1 MNPSFSFF
9 SLRTCLLALSV
20 AMPLLSLRARASDFT
35 QQVKLYYGWNAV
47 WLQVAPQVDGKAETA
62 DKVFHSTDFTID
74 SVASLIAPGGTS
86 EFSADQATLIN
97 QGGWDVWSLN
107 PASGETDNILV
118 QANHAYLVHVK
129 PSGSAAIGSLAGQLA
144 VSGQALFHPL
154 SLIKGN
160 YNLIGFG
167 IQGSPT
173 FNSLLKPAGIQ
184 VDVTTGTP
192 QNVQQLNPATGGW
205 EGVPGNA
212 VVEDGR
218 AYWVNVPFGL
228 AGKTYAGPVATTF
241 QGAALGTLDCGPG
254 PGSLIVADP
263 AVSGG
268 TLPVTRE
275 ELTFSS
281 LESSGGAT
289 HQVTLTRIADTANP
303 GELRVY
309 PLEPVPKELIWRVA
323 AGDLAS
329 GWQAASLTPA
339 ASTTVTLG
347 ANRNWTTGDKYR
359 SQLYRISV
367 ALDGGAVWQFLP
379 VRAAN
384 PDLPEAGAPDVAAN
398 QFAGLWVGQILVNSV
413 TSLAVAGTP
422 QQTTTSQAP
431 LTLLMHV
438 DGSGTPSLLSH
449 VMLMQTKSADP
460 AVAPDPVLVIHEA
473 RLNQF
478 VGIQVRDGK
487 KVGIRYETA
496 CFDMPRDLRAA
507 QQPASLLASI
517 VKKLDYTDPSQV
529 IDADVNAYFGLNAC
543 SSRPPDL
550 QEIYYR
556 TWQLEGKPGP
566 GQTVGTGSTKP
577 LTLDP
582 YHRSNPFRHAYHPQH
597 GTGYSIT
604 RSLSITFDAA
614 YNPGM
619 LTGTYQEITRGLARQ
634 DITSRG
640 KIALRRVSTVANL
653 Q

>member
-1 MNPSFSFF
+1 MNPTLSFAT
-9 SLRTCLLALSV
+9 LRACLLAVSV
-20 AMPLLSLRARASDFT
+20 IMPLLSLRARAGDHT
-35 QQVKLYYGWNAV
+35 QQVKLCFGWNAV
-47 WLQVAPQVDGKAETA
+47 WLQVAPQVDGKAKTA
-62 DKVFHSTDFTID
+62 DQVFHSADFTID
-74 SVASLIAPGGTS
+74 SVASLITPGGTA

-107 PASGETDNILV
+107 PASAETDTILV

-129 PSGSAAIGSLAGQLA
+129 PSESAAIGSVAGQLA

-154 SLIKGN
+154 ALIKGN

-184 VDVTTGTP
+184 VDVATGTP
-192 QNVQQLNPATGGW
+192 QNVQRLNPATGGW
-205 EGVPGNA
+205 EGVSGSA

-228 AGKTYAGPVATTF
+228 AGKGYAGPVAVDF
-241 QGAALGTLDCGPG
+241 AGATLGTLDCGPG

-263 AVSGG
+263 AVSDG

-281 LESSGGAT
+281 LESTGGAT
-289 HQVTLTRIADTANP
+289 HTVTLTRIADTANP

-309 PLEPVPKELIWRVA
+309 PLIPVPNELSWQIGT
-323 AGDLAS
+323 GDLAA
-329 GWQAASLTPA
+329 GWQAASLSPA

-347 ANRNWTTGDKYR
+347 ANRHWTTGDRYR

-367 ALDGGAVWQFLP
+367 ALEGGAVWQFLP

-384 PDLPEAGAPDVAAN
+384 PDLPETGAPDVAAN
-398 QFAGLWVGQILVNSV
+398 QFTGLWVGQILVNSV

-422 QQTTTSQAP
+422 QQATTSQAP

-449 VMLMQTKSADP
+449 VMLMQTKSAGP
-460 AVAPDPVLVIHEA
+460 AVAPDPVLVVNEA

-478 VGIQVRDGK
+478 EGIQERDGK

-507 QQPASLLASI
+507 QQPASLLATI
-517 VKKLDYTDPSQV
+517 AKDKEYTDPSLV
-529 IDADVNAYFGLNAC
+529 TDDDVGSWLNAR
-543 SSRPPDL
+543 SSRPTDL
-550 QEIYYR
+550 QEVYFR
-556 TWQLEGKPGP
+556 TWPLEGHPGP
-566 GQTVGTGSTKP
+566 GQTVITSAAKP

-597 GTGYSIT
+597 GTGYAIT
-604 RSLSITFDAA
+604 RSLSITFDATHD
-614 YNPGM
+614 PGM